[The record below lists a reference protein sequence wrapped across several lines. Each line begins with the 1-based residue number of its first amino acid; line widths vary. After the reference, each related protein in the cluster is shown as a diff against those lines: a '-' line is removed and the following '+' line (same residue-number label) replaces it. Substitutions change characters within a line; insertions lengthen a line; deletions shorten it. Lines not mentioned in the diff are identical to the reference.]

1 MAHSAWPGKSLSS
14 DVSVAHT
21 SDTDGSQTSQT
32 SAEMKESFLWSLI
45 NTGQETVTAQICL
58 CMSMEG
64 LHENPK

>member
-1 MAHSAWPGKSLSS
+1 MAHSALPGKSLSS
-14 DVSVAHT
+14 HVAHT